1 MTVNNFQY
9 IEKFLQP
16 TNENDFWFAQI
27 IKRKKDN
34 PDMNRSERIIKS
46 YNIKDYEHLIY
57 FQEEI
62 QSLCDY
68 NNARF
73 YLNLNVRD
81 LKLCHIRLIQA
92 LMTNIAQDTYSAI
105 YSKVDSVLGSTMTP
119 GRTKYWIADIDE
131 KDYDL
136 VNELKDA
143 IDNCNGKESTVFET
157 LNGFHIICEPFNRK
171 EIVFKEIKINS
182 PTLIYFNKNENN

>member
-1 MTVNNFQY
+1 MIVNNFNN
-9 IEKFLQP
+9 IKKFLQP
-16 TNENDFWFAQI
+16 TNINDFWFGQI

-34 PDMNRSERIIKS
+34 PDMSRSERIIKG
-46 YNIKDYEHLIY
+46 YNIKDYDHLIY
-57 FQEEI
+57 FKEEI

-68 NNARF
+68 NDARF

-81 LKLCHIRLIQA
+81 LKLCHIRLIQS
-92 LMTNIAQDTYSAI
+92 LMTNIAQDSYSSI
-105 YSKVDSVLGSTMTP
+105 YSKVDSVFGSTMTP

-143 IDNCNGKESTVFET
+143 IDNCNDKESTILET

-171 EIVFKEIKINS
+171 EIVFKEIKTNS
-182 PTLIYFNKNENN
+182 PTLIYFNKK

>member
-46 YNIKDYEHLIY
+46 YNIKDYEHLIH
-57 FQEEI
+57 FKEEI

-68 NNARF
+68 HNARF

-92 LMTNIAQDTYSAI
+92 LMNNIAQDTYSSI
-105 YSKVDSVLGSTMTP
+105 YSKVDSIFGSTTSP

-131 KDYDL
+131 KDYDM

-143 IDNCNGKESTVFET
+143 IDNCNNKESTILET

-182 PTLIYFNKNENN
+182 PTLIYFNKK

>member
-46 YNIKDYEHLIY
+46 YNIKDYKHLIH
-57 FQEEI
+57 FKEEI
-62 QSLCDY
+62 QLLCNY
-68 NNARF
+68 HNARF

-92 LMTNIAQDTYSAI
+92 LMNNIAQDTYSSI
-105 YSKVDSVLGSTMTP
+105 YSKVDSIFGSTTSP
-119 GRTKYWIADIDE
+119 GRTKYWIADINED
-131 KDYDL
+131 DIAL
-136 VNELKDA
+136 VNDLKDA
-143 IDNCNGKESTVFET
+143 IDDNNGKKSLVLKT
-157 LNGFHIICEPFNRK
+157 LNGYHIICEPFNRE

>member
-46 YNIKDYEHLIY
+46 YNIKDYEHLIH
-57 FQEEI
+57 FKEEI

-68 NNARF
+68 HNARF

-92 LMTNIAQDTYSAI
+92 LMNNIAQDTYSSI
-105 YSKVDSVLGSTMTP
+105 YSKVDSIFGSTMSP

-131 KDYDL
+131 DDTAL
-136 VNELKDA
+136 VNDLKDA
-143 IDNCNGKESTVFET
+143 IDDNNGKKSLVLKT
-157 LNGFHIICEPFNRK
+157 LNGYHIICEPFNRK
-171 EIVFKEIKINS
+171 EITYGEIKTNS
-182 PTLIYFNKNENN
+182 PTLIYFKDEKK

>member
-46 YNIKDYEHLIY
+46 YNIKDYEHLIH
-57 FQEEI
+57 FKEEI

-68 NNARF
+68 HNARF

-92 LMTNIAQDTYSAI
+92 LMTNIAQDTYSSI
-105 YSKVDSVLGSTMTP
+105 YSKVDSIFGSTMSP

-131 KDYDL
+131 DDTAL

-143 IDNCNGKESTVFET
+143 IDDNNGKKSLVLKT
-157 LNGFHIICEPFNRK
+157 LNGYHIICEPFNRK
-171 EIVFKEIKINS
+171 VIVYSEIKVNS
-182 PTLIYFNKNENN
+182 PTLIYFKNEKK

>member
-46 YNIKDYEHLIY
+46 YNIKDYKHLIH
-57 FQEEI
+57 FKEEI
-62 QSLCDY
+62 QLLCNY
-68 NNARF
+68 HNARF

-92 LMTNIAQDTYSAI
+92 LMNNIAQDTYSSI
-105 YSKVDSVLGSTMTP
+105 YSKVDSIFGSTTSP
-119 GRTKYWIADIDE
+119 GRTKYWIADINED
-131 KDYDL
+131 DIAL
-136 VNELKDA
+136 VNDLKDA
-143 IDNCNGKESTVFET
+143 IDDDNGKKSLVLKT
-157 LNGFHIICEPFNRK
+157 LNGYHIICEPFNRE

>member
-46 YNIKDYEHLIY
+46 YNIKDYEHLIH
-57 FQEEI
+57 FKEEI

-68 NNARF
+68 HNARF
-73 YLNLNVRD
+73 YLNLNIRD

-92 LMTNIAQDTYSAI
+92 LMNNIAQDTYSSI
-105 YSKVDSVLGSTMTP
+105 YSKVDSIFGSTMSP

-131 KDYDL
+131 DDIAL
-136 VNELKDA
+136 VNDLKDA
-143 IDNCNGKESTVFET
+143 IDDNNGKKSLVLKT
-157 LNGFHIICEPFNRK
+157 LNGYHIICEPFNRK
-171 EIVFKEIKINS
+171 EITYGEIKTNS
-182 PTLIYFNKNENN
+182 PTLIYFKDEKK